1 MSTAAFYIEQL
12 GLTAHPEGGYFKEV
26 YRSEMRSAFE
36 GFEGERN
43 VSTSI
48 YFLLDGTDK
57 SHLHQIKSDETW
69 FFHTGNPV
77 EVVVLKDGNVL
88 LITLGSAI
96 EKGEVFQFTVPAGA
110 WFGARIKG
118 STGFG
123 LVSCTVA
130 PGFDFA
136 DFELAEYKKISREYS
151 AYDSMLQEMCIG

>member
-12 GLTAHPEGGYFKEV
+12 GLTVHPEGGYFKEV

-36 GFEGERN
+36 GFAGERN

-48 YFLLDGTDK
+48 YFLLDGSDK
-57 SHLHQIKSDETW
+57 SHLHKIKSDETW
-69 FFHTGNPV
+69 FFHIGNSV
-77 EVVVLKDGNVL
+77 EVVILHNGNCSV
-88 LITLGSAI
+88 ITLGSAI
-96 EKGEVFQFTVPAGA
+96 EKGEVFQFTVPAES

-118 STGFG
+118 ESGFG

-136 DFELAEYKKISREYS
+136 DFELAEYKKISREYP
-151 AYDSMLQEMCIG
+151 AYDSILKEMCL